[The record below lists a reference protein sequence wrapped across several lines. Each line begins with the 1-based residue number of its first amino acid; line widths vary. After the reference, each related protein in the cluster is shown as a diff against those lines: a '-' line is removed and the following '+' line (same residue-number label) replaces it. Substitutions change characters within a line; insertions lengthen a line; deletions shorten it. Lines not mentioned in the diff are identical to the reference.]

1 MCVFIPSFG
10 SVMFWTCDHEA
21 ILYTGLRLHRK
32 LFHCGIGRQEVL
44 LMRQNKGISLF
55 ATWKSALHSPGEEKE
70 DYSACMLRK
79 AEQTLLRLLFL
90 LLDTNNFVDFLK

>member
-1 MCVFIPSFG
+1 
-10 SVMFWTCDHEA
+10 MFWTYDHEA

-44 LMRQNKGISLF
+44 LMRQEAKEYPSFPLENRLYSRLGLYSRAKTFHTPS
-55 ATWKSALHSPGEEKE
+55 EEKE

-79 AEQTLLRLLFL
+79 AEQTLLRL
-90 LLDTNNFVDFLK
+90 

>member
-1 MCVFIPSFG
+1 
-10 SVMFWTCDHEA
+10 
-21 ILYTGLRLHRK
+21 
-32 LFHCGIGRQEVL
+32 
-44 LMRQNKGISLF
+44 MRQNKGISLF